1 MNKIYKRE
9 TLISNGKIID
19 DSEYVRQR
27 DVIMNFRVSE
37 EERDKINKRIKLS
50 GLSKQEF
57 FISSCMNQSIT
68 VIGNIKSFD
77 AIRKEMRRIDEKLRK
92 IITVEDLDDG
102 ILDPLI
108 TILQILNSFY
118 KQEDANR

>member
-19 DSEYVRQR
+19 DSEYIRQR

-92 IITVEDLDDG
+92 IITVEDLDDS

-118 KQEDANR
+118 KQEDVDR

>member
-19 DSEYVRQR
+19 DSEYIRQR
-27 DVIMNFRVSE
+27 DVIMNFRVTE

-92 IITVEDLDDG
+92 IITVEDLDIGSSDND
-102 ILDPLI
+102 IADFEQFL
-108 TILQILNSFY
+108 
-118 KQEDANR
+118 

>member
-1 MNKIYKRE
+1 
-9 TLISNGKIID
+9 
-19 DSEYVRQR
+19 
-27 DVIMNFRVSE
+27 MNFRVSE

-92 IITVEDLDDG
+92 IITVEDLDDS

-118 KQEDANR
+118 KQEDVDR

>member
-1 MNKIYKRE
+1 VNKIYKRE

-19 DSEYVRQR
+19 DSEYIRQR

-92 IITVEDLDDG
+92 IITVEDLDDS

-118 KQEDANR
+118 KQEDVDR

>member
-1 MNKIYKRE
+1 VNKIYKRE

-19 DSEYVRQR
+19 DSEYIRQR

-92 IITVEDLDDG
+92 IITVEDLDDS

-118 KQEDANR
+118 KKEDVDR

>member
-1 MNKIYKRE
+1 M
-9 TLISNGKIID
+9 
-19 DSEYVRQR
+19 
-27 DVIMNFRVSE
+27 IMNFRVSE

-92 IITVEDLDDG
+92 IITVEDLDDS

-118 KQEDANR
+118 KQEDVDR